1 MINVTLQDYRGFADS
16 RGGPARLDCDEAR
29 LAPSEASMTADAA
42 ACLAWLA
49 ARCSPPEQVLV
60 WGHSMG
66 AAVAASA
73 AWQAT
78 AAVARLVLES
88 PFCSLEAEIR
98 VTRPATRLLP
108 VGLILQKAGVEF
120 KCQPQ
125 TSME

>member
-16 RGGPARLDCDEAR
+16 WGGPARLGCDEAR

-49 ARCSPPEQVLV
+49 ARCSPTEQVLV
-60 WGHSMG
+60 WGHSLG

-73 AWQAT
+73 AWQVT
-78 AAVARLVLES
+78 VAGLVLES
-88 PFCSLEAEIR
+88 PFCSLEAEIM

-108 VGLILQKAGVEF
+108 VGLILHKAGVEF